1 MKKLSVLIALLF
13 FANLLSAQV
22 IEPKANR
29 SISED
34 YLRKAKSF
42 KRASTFTAISGGTL
56 VLAGGIWYLGS
67 GISGVVE
74 TNDPE
79 PGMRTGKILF
89 FTGCGLLASSIPL
102 AILGQKNREK
112 ARLYLGSTSLH
123 IPGGGRQMS
132 AGLRRNIEY
141 RTRNKECRG
150 LEKMRL

>member
-13 FANLLSAQV
+13 FVHALSAQV
-22 IEPKANR
+22 LEPRAHHSVSEAYLQKAR
-29 SISED
+29 
-34 YLRKAKSF
+34 SF

-79 PGMRTGKILF
+79 PGMRAGKIMF

-112 ARLYLGSTSLH
+112 AKLYVGSTSLQ
-123 IPGGGRQMS
+123 IPGGGRQMN
-132 AGLRRNIEY
+132 AGI
-141 RTRNKECRG
+141 KIG
-150 LEKMRL
+150 LGK